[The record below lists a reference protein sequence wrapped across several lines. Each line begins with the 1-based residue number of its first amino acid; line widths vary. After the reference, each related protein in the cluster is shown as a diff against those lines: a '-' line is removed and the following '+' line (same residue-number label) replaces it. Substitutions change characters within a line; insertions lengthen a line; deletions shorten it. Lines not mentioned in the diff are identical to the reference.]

1 MLAVNNID
9 EIKAVRTLYV
19 CHISIV
25 DQSKAQHSIP
35 RAIVAVRKI
44 TVTVILFLSLAAAHS
59 LSFCVILREI
69 AKRPIGK
76 E

>member
-1 MLAVNNID
+1 MLAVNNAD

-35 RAIVAVRKI
+35 GNRSGQENNCYGYSLF
-44 TVTVILFLSLAAAHS
+44 VIGCR
-59 LSFCVILREI
+59 SFVLLLRNPMRNSKT
-69 AKRPIGK
+69 ANRQK
-76 E
+76 